1 MNKIKLN
8 KLLHSIDK
16 LESVDSIFI
25 HEKKN
30 RIIRLRTR
38 NVHLLSLRVERIE
51 KKREGEEGGGERKK
65 EREKK

>member
-25 HEKKN
+25 HEKK
-30 RIIRLRTR
+30 IELYAY
-38 NVHLLSLRVERIE
+38 ERGTFTCFRFE
-51 KKREGEEGGGERKK
+51 SK
-65 EREKK
+65 E